1 MTIYKIYT
9 EVETNI
15 HNYQDLYYTMELYR
29 FKPDGYKYYALK
41 PTAKYPLQTDG
52 KTQLHP
58 SLDITD
64 KEQTNFIMSVMLYR
78 KVGVEFIPLL
88 TNPVTN
94 ISPLKGFTSK
104 APLWGRS
111 RNTICYLETTQPT
124 QRAKEDS
131 INTYQLKISCQ
142 QRIFI
147 AKQHPIGDPLDP
159 FTKAKV
165 EEELKIRMT
174 RPVPDPVKFDP
185 KITWE
190 ENQKRKELYDDRERI
205 RFYPWQDRSMLCG
218 PAAFFYCVQKDRP
231 DLYQQVIKE
240 LWESG
245 KTKIGSLVIEPSNGT
260 KHPDKFFYKKTAN
273 PRLPVIDW
281 ITLASLRDTES
292 YFISIDKPTGPLVDF
307 SSATLAGTLERWFN
321 RVGAETIFDNI
332 VYRRHSNIEEVCQ
345 LNTYINSDYHVLS
358 LISAAMLKGGAEAF
372 LGMKFKTHW
381 IVWEDKLRL
390 LDGSEITTKTN
401 LSEKVKLTLFSWGKV
416 TQQLKINLT
425 LEQFLEHTYG
435 GMVFSKIP

>member
-1 MTIYKIYT
+1 MTIYTIYT

-29 FKPDGYKYYALK
+29 FKPDGSKYYALK
-41 PTAKYPLQTDG
+41 PTAKYPLQVDG

-64 KEQTNFIMSVMLYR
+64 KEQTSFILSVMLYR

-104 APLWGRS
+104 DSLWGRS

-174 RPVPDPVKFDP
+174 RQLFDFNDK
-185 KITWE
+185 KIMETLSF
-190 ENQKRKELYDDRERI
+190 KDSISIRKI
-205 RFYPWQDRSMLCG
+205 RYYPWQDRSMLCG

-240 LWESG
+240 LWETG

-260 KHPDKFFYKKTAN
+260 KNPDKFFYEKTAN
-273 PRLPVIDW
+273 PKISAIDW

-292 YFISIDKPTGPLVDF
+292 YFISIDKPTGPLVNF
-307 SSATLAGTLERWFN
+307 SSATVAGTLEKWFN
-321 RVGAETIFDNI
+321 KAGAETLFDNI
-332 VYRRHSNIEEVCQ
+332 VYRRHSNLREICQ
-345 LNTYINSDYHVLS
+345 LNNYINNDYHVVS

-381 IVWEDKLRL
+381 IVWEGKLRL
-390 LDGSEITTKTN
+390 LDGSEVTISTN
-401 LSEKVKLTLFSWGKV
+401 LSEKVKLTLFSWGEV
-416 TQQLKINLT
+416 SQQLETNLT
-425 LEQFLEHTYG
+425 LEQFLKHTYG
-435 GMVFSKIP
+435 GMVFTKIP